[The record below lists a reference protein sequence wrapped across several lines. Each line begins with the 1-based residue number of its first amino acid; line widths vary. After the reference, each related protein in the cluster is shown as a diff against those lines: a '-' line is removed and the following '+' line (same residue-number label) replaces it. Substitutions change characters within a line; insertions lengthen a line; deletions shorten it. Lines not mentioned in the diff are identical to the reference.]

1 MYGKQ
6 SRSLISRV
14 FEKGSAQKLFL
25 RLIIAPKSVCS
36 FPGYAGKTNNL
47 RENKTSIHEP
57 AARTGKQGD

>member
-25 RLIIAPKSVCS
+25 RLIIAPKSVYS

-57 AARTGKQGD
+57 VARTDKQGD